1 MPDGE
6 SGGRGRMRNWPQALL
21 LVIVVASLVFAYSQW
36 ASRRRLEVAVG
47 NQYFRSFFDLLGNV
61 DNVRVALSKSLASGS
76 PKLRVGALSDVWR
89 EASAAQANLNNLPVT
104 HAVLARTSAFLTQ
117 VGDFAFTT
125 ARKVAGQQ
133 VMSEDDWS
141 KLVDLKK
148 QSEDL
153 ARGLAEMEA
162 QASSGKI
169 SWVKVAE
176 QAKSEVKPRPGSSTT
191 PDVVKDG
198 FTKVDEQVQ
207 TFPTLIY
214 DGPFSDHIEEIKPR
228 GITGAE
234 ISADQAKEV
243 ALKFVPF
250 DASSHSVTVEED
262 IKAKGDID
270 IYRIR
275 LDAPKRSEKPDA
287 VVDVTKK
294 GGHVVLMNV
303 ARDIGDKTIDL
314 AESIKRAGAFLREV
328 GITNMT
334 PTFASEV
341 GDVSIVPFVYMQD
354 GVLIYPDQL
363 KVKVA
368 LDDGAILSY
377 DALAYLTSH
386 TVRKLPKP
394 AIEADEA
401 RELLSPALTV
411 TDSAR
416 LAVIP
421 VETVD
426 TPEAYCWEFR
436 GTSYGERF
444 FVYVNAETGTEEK
457 ILQLITTSEGSL
469 TM

>member
-1 MPDGE
+1 MTDGT
-6 SGGRGRMRNWPQALL
+6 SGARGQMRNWPQALL
-21 LVIVVASLVFAYSQW
+21 LVIVIVSLVFAYSQW
-36 ASRRRLEVAVG
+36 AAKQRLEVAVG

-76 PKLRVGALSDVWR
+76 PRLRVGALSDVWR
-89 EASAAQANLNNLPVT
+89 EASNAQANLNNLPVT
-104 HAVLARTSAFLTQ
+104 HKVLARTSAFLTQ

-125 ARKVAGQQ
+125 ARKVANQQ
-133 VMSEDDWS
+133 VMSEDDWN
-141 KLVDLKK
+141 KLVDMKK

-153 ARGLAEMEA
+153 ARGLADMQA
-162 QASSGKI
+162 QVSTGKVN
-169 SWVKVAE
+169 WVRVAE
-176 QAKSEVKPRPGSSTT
+176 QAKSEVKPKPGTSAT

-198 FTKVDEQVQ
+198 FTRVDEQVQ

-214 DGPFSDHIEEIKPR
+214 DGPFSDHIEQIRPR

-234 ISADQAKEV
+234 ITADQAKEV
-243 ALKFVPF
+243 ARRFVPF
-250 DASSHSVTVEED
+250 DASSHFATVEEN

-270 IYRIR
+270 IYRVR
-275 LDAPKRSEKPDA
+275 LDAPKRSGKPDA

-303 ARDIGDKTIDL
+303 ARDLDKKTIDL
-314 AESIKRAGAFLREV
+314 AESVKRASAFLSKV
-328 GITNMT
+328 GMVNMT

-341 GDVSIVPFVYMQD
+341 GDVTIVPFVYTQD
-354 GVLIYPDQL
+354 GVVIYPDQV

-368 LDDGAILSY
+368 LDNGDILSY

-386 TVRKLPKP
+386 TMRRLPKP
-394 AIEADEA
+394 SIDADEA

-411 TDSAR
+411 TESAR

-426 TPEAYCWEFR
+426 TPEAFCWEFR
-436 GTSYGERF
+436 GTSYGEQF
-444 FVYVNAETGTEEK
+444 FVYINAEKGTEEK
-457 ILQLITTSEGSL
+457 VLQLITTSEGSL

>member
-1 MPDGE
+1 MPNGE

-36 ASRRRLEVAVG
+36 SARRRLEVAVG

-76 PKLRVGALSDVWR
+76 PRLRVGALSDVWR

-125 ARKVAGQQ
+125 ARKVASQQ
-133 VMSEDDWS
+133 VMSDGDWT

-153 ARGLAEMEA
+153 ARGLAEMET

-176 QAKSEVKPRPGSSTT
+176 QAKSEVKPRSGSSTT

-214 DGPFSDHIEEIKPR
+214 DGPFSDHIEQIKPR

-250 DASSHSVTVEED
+250 DASSYSVTVEED

-303 ARDIGDKTIDL
+303 ARDIDKKTIDL
-314 AESIKRAGAFLREV
+314 AESVKRASAFLNEV
-328 GITNMT
+328 GMANMT

-341 GDVSIVPFVYMQD
+341 ADVSIVPFVYMQD

-368 LDDGAILSY
+368 LDDGSILSY

-411 TDSAR
+411 TDPAR

-436 GTSYGERF
+436 GTSYGEQF

>member
-6 SGGRGRMRNWPQALL
+6 SVGRGRMRNWPQALL
-21 LVIVVASLVFAYSQW
+21 LVIVIASLVFAYSQW
-36 ASRRRLEVAVG
+36 ATRRRLEVAVG

-76 PKLRVGALSDVWR
+76 PRLRVGALSDVWR

-125 ARKVAGQQ
+125 ARKVASQQ
-133 VMSEDDWS
+133 VMNEDDWS

-294 GGHVVLMNV
+294 GGRVVLMNV

-314 AESIKRAGAFLREV
+314 AESVKRASAFLNEV
-328 GITNMT
+328 GMANMT

-411 TDSAR
+411 TDPAR

-436 GTSYGERF
+436 GTSYGEKF